1 MASKKMVALLSL
13 LFVGTGHALPEKHL
27 MKPTQAHIRSALGC
41 LPTSLAGWSDGEF
54 KEFGIKRSELRPG
67 NTATIQVGFHKDYG
81 DHPDDVYDV
90 VFYSDDGSHG
100 ALFLM
105 YLDESGLFMSD
116 PSPYKLDKAGHRW
129 EVSEGNGG
137 GYDYLD
143 YGRYV
148 TKLYNTTPRYRVKLR
163 PGKCSPIKY

>member
-1 MASKKMVALLSL
+1 MANKKKLTLLCL
-13 LFVGTGHALPEKHL
+13 LLLASGQALPEKRL
-27 MKPTQAHIRSALGC
+27 MKPTHAHIQSALGC
-41 LPTSLAGWSDGEF
+41 LSTSLVDWSDAEF
-54 KEFGIKRSELRPG
+54 KEFGIKRKELSPG
-67 NTATIQVGFHKDYG
+67 NTVSIQVGFHKDYG

-90 VFYSDDGSHG
+90 IFYSNDRLHG

-116 PSPYKLDKAGHRW
+116 PSPYKLDKIGHRW

-148 TKLYNTTPRYRVKLR
+148 TKLYNATPHYRIKLR